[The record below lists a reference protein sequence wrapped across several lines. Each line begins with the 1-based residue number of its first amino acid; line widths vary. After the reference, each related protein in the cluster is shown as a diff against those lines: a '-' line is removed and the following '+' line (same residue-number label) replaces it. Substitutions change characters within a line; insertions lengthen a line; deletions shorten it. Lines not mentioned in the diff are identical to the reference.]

1 VKRRCMAPEAEKQS
15 FEKDEAVAEIQRRL
29 TYLFGS
35 DEHSAEEKEVIARR
49 FFQALDA
56 EEK

>member
-1 VKRRCMAPEAEKQS
+1 MAPEAEKQS

-35 DEHSAEEKEVIARR
+35 DEYSAEEKEVIARR
-49 FFQALDA
+49 FFQALDV

>member
-1 VKRRCMAPEAEKQS
+1 MAPEAEKHS
-15 FEKDEAVAEIQRRL
+15 SKKDETVAEIQRRL
-29 TYLFGS
+29 AYLFGS